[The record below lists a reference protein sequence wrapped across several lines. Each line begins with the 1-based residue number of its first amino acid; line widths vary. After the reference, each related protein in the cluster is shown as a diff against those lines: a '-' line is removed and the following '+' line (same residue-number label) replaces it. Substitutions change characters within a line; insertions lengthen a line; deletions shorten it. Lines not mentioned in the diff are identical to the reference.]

1 MNELSIVEQ
10 FHNNFLHGELNI
22 RILKAEDL
30 CGVED
35 TLANEKNAQCIFL
48 KRAFSCAKKMENPF
62 VAIYLEDNCICQTSS
77 YANRYD
83 FSK

>member
-22 RILKAEDL
+22 KILKAEDL
-30 CGVED
+30 CGNKD
-35 TLANEKNAQCIFL
+35 TPSNENNAKCIFL
-48 KRAFSCAKKMENPF
+48 KRAFSCAKKLENPF

-77 YANRYD
+77 YTNRYN
-83 FSK
+83 FMK